1 MSPGVLNIVTTPIG
15 NYADLTLR
23 ALRILNE
30 SDYIICEEYKE
41 ANKFLKFFEIDKE
54 LFRINEHNEEEFD
67 NEIINHLLSGKKISL
82 ISDGGTPLF
91 ADPGFSLLKH
101 CIDLNIKIDFIG
113 GANSVLSAIVLSGFN
128 ISRFRFAGFLSPKND
143 IRKNEI
149 HNLKSEDNVIVIL
162 EAPYRLRQILED
174 FKLIVPDRNLF
185 VGCDLT
191 TEKELQ
197 FRGNASE
204 ILNQL
209 EENYKAEF
217 VIVLDKIYFKKN
229 DNNI

>member
-1 MSPGVLNIVTTPIG
+1 MSQGVLNIVTTPIG

-82 ISDGGTPLF
+82 IRDGGTPLF
-91 ADPGFSLLKH
+91 ADPGYSLLKQ
-101 CIDLNIKIDFIG
+101 CIELNIKIDFIG
-113 GANSVLSAIVLSGFN
+113 GANSVLAAIVLSGFN

-149 HNLKSEDNVIVIL
+149 HKLKSEDNVIVIL

-174 FKLIVPDRNLF
+174 FNLIIPERNIF

-191 TEKELQ
+191 TGNEMQ
-197 FRGNASE
+197 FRGTASE
-204 ILNQL
+204 ILNQI

-217 VIVLDKIYFKKN
+217 VIVLDKFYFKKN